1 MDDLSVAPA
10 NIRSLEEAREIT
22 RDILSTFQEYR
33 VPAIGFVNEN
43 RLEVEGVVDPA
54 RVALLEQWLQ
64 AGLEL
69 GNHGYRTSRPPQGRR
84 RYVGARHREGS
95 AGPGPIAR
103 PAR

>member
-1 MDDLSVAPA
+1 MDDLPVAPA
-10 NIRSLEEAREIT
+10 NIRSLEEVQEIT
-22 RDILSTFQEYR
+22 RNILSTFQEYR

-43 RLEVEGVVDPA
+43 RLEIEGVVDPA

-69 GNHGYRTSRPPQGRR
+69 GNHGYAHLDLHRVRR
-84 RYVGARHREGS
+84 HLGARHREGS